1 LKSTQ
6 LATAIARLAL
16 TKKALDVVVMDLR
29 KLSPVADYFVVCSA
43 ESDIQVRAIADA
55 VEDGMETKGVAL
67 WHREAGSLNWFV
79 LDYVDVVLH
88 VFHKNTR
95 SHYNL
100 EKLWGDAK
108 VVHLTDDEPV
118 IPRRK
123 PRAKPAARKKA
134 PAKRKA
140 S

>member
-1 LKSTQ
+1 MT
-6 LATAIARLAL
+6 L

-29 KLSPVADYFVVCSA
+29 KLSPVADYFVICAA
-43 ESDIQVRAIADA
+43 ESDTQVRAIADA
-55 VEDGMETKGVAL
+55 VEDGLEEKGVAL
-67 WHREAGSLNWFV
+67 WHREAGSLNWYV

-95 SHYNL
+95 SYYNL

-108 VVHLTDDEPV
+108 ITHISDDEPV
-118 IPRRK
+118 TPRRK
-123 PRAKPAARKKA
+123 PRAKKSSPKKA